1 MTTLLLHGNHF
12 EGHIPDELCELNS
25 LRMLDLSGNNLT
37 GSLPTCFNLSNLV
50 YLHLQGNDFR
60 GYPPSGLSNS
70 LSLVTLDLSN
80 NNFRGNFPSWIGAL
94 SELRVLLLSGNR
106 FKGFIPHQLC
116 KLIKLRILD
125 VSHNNFSGSIPPC
138 IGKIKFGVSDTG
150 DDAFIQE
157 SQELEDWTE
166 LYSYKILFG
175 LKLYRARTYLL
186 QDDREEVEFMT
197 KRRYHSYRGDIL
209 NFMSGIDLSHNSL
222 AGDIPTEIGSLNGIH
237 ALNLSNND
245 LSGQIPRSFSGLKK
259 LESLDLSYNQLSGE
273 IPSQLAEL
281 NFLEVFTV
289 AHNNLS
295 GKIPESGQLSTFDES
310 DFLGNPGL
318 CGPPLEKSCAA
329 PPNSR
334 ESFPKEGEEKEDASG
349 TDDDDDGIDRLPFYA
364 CAAFSYVLGFW
375 GFIALLYFNKRWRAT
390 FVSIT
395 DRCMSS

>member
-80 NNFRGNFPSWIGAL
+80 NNFRGNLPSWIGAL

-106 FKGFIPHQLC
+106 FK
-116 KLIKLRILD
+116 
-125 VSHNNFSGSIPPC
+125 GSIPPC

-157 SQELEDWTE
+157 SQEPEDWTE

-318 CGPPLEKSCAA
+318 CGPPLEKSCTA

-375 GFIALLYFNKRWRAT
+375 GFIALLYFNKRWRST